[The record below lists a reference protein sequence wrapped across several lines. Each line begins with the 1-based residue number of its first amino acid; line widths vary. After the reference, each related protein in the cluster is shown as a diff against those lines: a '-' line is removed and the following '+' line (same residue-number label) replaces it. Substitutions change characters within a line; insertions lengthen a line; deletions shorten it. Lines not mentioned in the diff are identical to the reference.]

1 MPMGVAVG
9 APDPAPAAAV
19 AVAPVAATVA
29 ASSETPFPLKVLLLH
44 CIVVILTEFP
54 GCRLLIVPAMFVVT
68 ADDDDDASKTG
79 TAAFGLSEAAA
90 SGERARSPLS
100 VRPGLGIGLA
110 SVLVDTICEKEA
122 TVAVAVTVVAASAGC
137 RLGGLLR
144 AQGTQNMA
152 ACSRSFVKWSNLYS
166 CTHFS
171 RLLRDNAFDRSPLGE
186 GPAEAWDRAATWGR
200 PSGRVAPH
208 RMHTQHRSQLQRPVI
223 DKKSYAWLLDT
234 CTY

>member
-1 MPMGVAVG
+1 MTPTQATTGGGAMPMGVAVV

-19 AVAPVAATVA
+19 AVAPVA

-110 SVLVDTICEKEA
+110 SVLVDTICE
-122 TVAVAVTVVAASAGC
+122 
-137 RLGGLLR
+137 
-144 AQGTQNMA
+144 
-152 ACSRSFVKWSNLYS
+152 
-166 CTHFS
+166 
-171 RLLRDNAFDRSPLGE
+171 
-186 GPAEAWDRAATWGR
+186 
-200 PSGRVAPH
+200 
-208 RMHTQHRSQLQRPVI
+208 
-223 DKKSYAWLLDT
+223 
-234 CTY
+234 